1 MVPWVRLYGYNVILM
16 IFGFFGHNLLRNR
29 VFYTGRIT
37 MTTFFNSVELA
48 PPVEVFALVAA
59 FNEDNHAQK
68 VNLSIG
74 GNSCSQYF
82 MDLWNHV
89 YSVAIVMNGHKN

>member
-1 MVPWVRLYGYNVILM
+1 
-16 IFGFFGHNLLRNR
+16 
-29 VFYTGRIT
+29 

-89 YSVAIVMNGHKN
+89 YSVAVVMNGHKN

>member
-1 MVPWVRLYGYNVILM
+1 
-16 IFGFFGHNLLRNR
+16 
-29 VFYTGRIT
+29 

-74 GNSCSQYF
+74 GNSCSLYF
-82 MDLWNHV
+82 MDL
-89 YSVAIVMNGHKN
+89 